1 MKTVSSVIKRLMQ
14 QDPYYGLFACGL
26 NKEFSDKIE
35 TAGVCLDGINYKL
48 LINQEWWNGLLPDIR
63 IGVIKHELLHL
74 VFYHVVDGEM
84 WHALCPN
91 HNMLNVAMDL
101 EVQSYIDP
109 QYRWSECA
117 AEQIFAKY
125 PNIPRELGTKEYIKI
140 LKTMVDPNS
149 PKYDPKLANMISNG
163 VNNHNNWGNPS
174 GAKND
179 LAKNQLDFQLK
190 ETAQN
195 VQKSRGT
202 IPAELQEKI
211 EQLLKPEPP
220 VFNWRAYFRRLL
232 GTAFDIYQKKTRRK
246 ESNRFEESPGLKRK
260 KKHKMLVAI
269 DTSGSVNS
277 DELREFFSEIY
288 HIWKAGAVVDILE
301 CDMKISKPKYEYNG
315 KMPEF
320 ISGRGGTSFLEPVQ
334 YYNDHRKDYTTMV
347 YFTDG
352 YGDQDE
358 CKPMGEMIWV
368 ITSNGYQNGEF
379 PGKTILIP
387 KKKQ

>member
-1 MKTVSSVIKRLMQ
+1 M
-14 QDPYYGLFACGL
+14 
-26 NKEFSDKIE
+26 
-35 TAGVCLDGINYKL
+35 
-48 LINQEWWNGLLPDIR
+48 
-63 IGVIKHELLHL
+63 
-74 VFYHVVDGEM
+74 
-84 WHALCPN
+84 
-91 HNMLNVAMDL
+91 L

-109 QYRWSECA
+109 QHRWSECT

-149 PKYDPKLANMISNG
+149 PKYDQQLADMINKG
-163 VNNHNNWGNPS
+163 VNNHNNWGNPQ

-220 VFNWRAYFRRLL
+220 VFNWKGYFRRLL
-232 GTAFDIYQKKTRRK
+232 GIAFDINKRKSRRK
-246 ESNRFEESPGLKRK
+246 ESKRFIELPGLKHK
-260 KKHKMLVAI
+260 KKHNLLVAI

-277 DELREFFSEIY
+277 EELKEFFSEIY
-288 HIWKAGAVVDILE
+288 HIWKTGAKVDILE

-320 ISGRGGTSFLEPVQ
+320 ISGRGGTSFVEPCT
-334 YYNDHRKDYTTMV
+334 YYKEHLREYTAMV

-358 CKPMGEMIWV
+358 IKPFGNMMWV
-368 ITSNGYQNGEF
+368 ITSNGYQQGKF

-387 KKKQ
+387 RKKH

>member
-1 MKTVSSVIKRLMQ
+1 M
-14 QDPYYGLFACGL
+14 
-26 NKEFSDKIE
+26 
-35 TAGVCLDGINYKL
+35 
-48 LINQEWWNGLLPDIR
+48 
-63 IGVIKHELLHL
+63 
-74 VFYHVVDGEM
+74 
-84 WHALCPN
+84 
-91 HNMLNVAMDL
+91 L

-109 QYRWSECA
+109 QYRWSECT

-149 PKYDPKLANMISNG
+149 PKYDQQLANMIGKG
-163 VNNHNNWGNPS
+163 VNNHNNLGNPS
-174 GAKND
+174 GAKNE

-211 EQLLKPEPP
+211 DQLLKPEPP

-320 ISGRGGTSFLEPVQ
+320 ISGRGG
-334 YYNDHRKDYTTMV
+334 KA
-347 YFTDG
+347 
-352 YGDQDE
+352 
-358 CKPMGEMIWV
+358 
-368 ITSNGYQNGEF
+368 
-379 PGKTILIP
+379 
-387 KKKQ
+387 

>member
-1 MKTVSSVIKRLMQ
+1 MQ

-48 LINQEWWNGLLPDIR
+48 LINKEWWDGLLPDIR
-63 IGVIKHELLHL
+63 YGVIHHECLHL
-74 VFYHVVDGEM
+74 VFYHVVDSDM
-84 WHALCPN
+84 WHALCPD
-91 HNMLNVAMDL
+91 HNMLNVAFDM
-101 EVQSYIDP
+101 EVQSFIAP
-109 QYRWSECA
+109 EHRWSECA

-125 PNIPRELGTKEYIKI
+125 PNIPRELGTKEYVKI

-149 PKYDPKLANMISNG
+149 PKYDKQLADMIGKG

-174 GAKND
+174 GAKNE

-269 DTSGSVNS
+269 DTSASVNS

-320 ISGRGGTSFLEPVQ
+320 ISGRGG
-334 YYNDHRKDYTTMV
+334 KA
-347 YFTDG
+347 
-352 YGDQDE
+352 
-358 CKPMGEMIWV
+358 
-368 ITSNGYQNGEF
+368 
-379 PGKTILIP
+379 
-387 KKKQ
+387 